1 MGKMPTGK
9 SSFRLFKC
17 FGIQVYLHWSWF
29 LVALLEIQLR
39 KGTYSSV
46 EWNVLEYLTLFLFVT
61 LHEFGHA
68 LACRS
73 VGGKADQIVL
83 WPLGGVAYVSPPL
96 RPGAYL
102 WSIAAGPL
110 VNVALFPVLSALW
123 WFATSAGWMDAAPD
137 LYSYVVGIWIINVGL
152 LVFNMLPIYPLD
164 GGKIV
169 WSVLWF
175 FLGRARS
182 LMVATIIGFFGA
194 AGLCALGVLAFFD
207 LPASGIWVC
216 LMAAFICY
224 QCFQSFKYARQLSLM
239 AKAPRRDGFAC
250 PACQTA
256 PPVGDFWHCGRCRRK
271 FDPFGSQLTC
281 PHCNAHYS
289 HMVCL
294 DCGTAS
300 PLGAW
305 APNAFVHL

>member
-1 MGKMPTGK
+1 MPTGK
-9 SSFRLFKC
+9 GSFRLFKC

-29 LVALLEIQLR
+29 VVALFEIELW
-39 KGTYSSV
+39 KGRYSSIT
-46 EWNVLEYLTLFLFVT
+46 WSVLEYLTLFVFV
-61 LHEFGHA
+61 LVHEFGHA

-73 VGGKADQIVL
+73 VGGQANQIVL

-110 VNVALFPVLSALW
+110 VNVALFPILSVVW
-123 WFATSAGWMDAAPD
+123 WFAKSAGWYDTAPN
-137 LYSYVVGIWIINVGL
+137 LYTYFVSIWFINLVL
-152 LVFNMLPIYPLD
+152 LLFNMMPVYPLD

-175 FLGRARS
+175 FMGRARS
-182 LMVATIIGFFGA
+182 LMVATVIGFIGG
-194 AGLCALGVLAFFD
+194 AGLCVLAVLAF
-207 LPASGIWVC
+207 LERPADGIWPGVV
-216 LMAAFICY
+216 AAFICY
-224 QCFQSFKYARQLSLM
+224 QCFQGFKYAREI
-239 AKAPRRDGFAC
+239 ARVANAPRRAGFAC
-250 PACQTA
+250 PACKIS
-256 PPVGDFWHCGRCRRK
+256 PPAGEFWHCGRCRGK
-271 FDPFGSQLTC
+271 FDPFATQWVC

-305 APNAFVHL
+305 SPNAFAQL